1 MRNKFLIIIKSFLFT
16 FFFNFLLADDL
27 FIQSEKINIDKKKE
41 VTIFK
46 DNVIFKTQDNKTI
59 QSGYAEYNKKKNLII
74 LKDRVI
80 LIDQNNNRIETE
92 FAEYFENKKQFS
104 SKGSTRIITR
114 EGYTLEGKNVN
125 LNKDIASSEEQT
137 IITDLDKNSIY
148 LENFEFS
155 NKDNIFKSIGYIKI
169 KDKLKNIY
177 EFSQIYIDTKNKE
190 ILGTDIKA
198 FINDERLKADPKN
211 KPRIFANTINI
222 NKQKSTYNKSIFTLC
237 DYRKNDKCPPW
248 TIQSSKMLHDNKKKT
263 IYYDH
268 ALLKV
273 YNIPVFYFPKLSH
286 PDPSVKRRSGF
297 LPPLISDTKNLGP
310 SISVPYFFAINEDK
324 NFTLTNRF
332 FERENP
338 LFLGEYHQVFKNSEL
353 YADFGYTDGYKETSA
368 SKKPGQKSHF
378 FSKFAKNFKGKN
390 GSDHSLEINTQE
402 VSNDKYLKLYK
413 IDSNLMNYNEDVLEN
428 SIDYS
433 YSSDNLFLGIN
444 STMYE
449 TLKSSYDD
457 KYEYILPEAFLT
469 TNLLNNEMGSLDLNA
484 NLKFR
489 NYDTNKNT
497 KFLVNDFI
505 FKSKDIS
512 FNSGITSQ
520 ILGNFKNINYE
531 VKNVDIYKNDF
542 TTEIYGALGLL
553 SELKLEKTTNNSKHF
568 LTPKFL
574 LRYAPGSMRKSTGGT
589 RLDPLKAFNI
599 NKVDDVN
606 NFETGLNGT
615 IGFDYK
621 IKNENKVFDFSVAQ
635 VINEMENKK
644 MTSLSSLDEKL
655 SDVVGSTSYKL
666 NDKITLNYDFA
677 LDQNY
682 NETNLDDFG
691 ITFNADK
698 MKFDFNYLKED
709 KHIGEQKYFNTEV
722 DFYATKNNLIS
733 FGTKRD
739 LIKNSAEYYN
749 LSYEYFNDCLRAGLV
764 YRREFYNDSELE
776 PENSLMFKITIT
788 PFGNIDSPTF
798 TK

>member
-1 MRNKFLIIIKSFLFT
+1 MKNKLLIIFKFLLFT
-16 FFFNFLLADDL
+16 FFFNLAHSGEL
-27 FIQSEKINIDKKKE
+27 FIQSDKINIDKKKE

-46 DNVIFKTQDNKTI
+46 NNVIFKTQDNKTI
-59 QSGYAEYNKKKNLII
+59 KSEYAEYDKKKNLVI
-74 LKDRVI
+74 LRDKVI

-92 FAEYFENKKQFS
+92 IAEYFENQKQFS
-104 SKGSTRIITR
+104 SKGLTRIITS
-114 EGYTLEGKNVN
+114 EGYILEGKNIN
-125 LNKDIASSEEQT
+125 LNKDVATSKEQT
-137 IITDLDKNSIY
+137 IITDIDKNRIY

-155 NKDNIFKSIGYIKI
+155 NKENIFKSIGYIKI
-169 KDKLKNIY
+169 KDKLENVY

-198 FINDERLKADPKN
+198 FINDENLKVKPQN

-222 NKQKSTYNKSIFTLC
+222 NKQKSIYSKSIFTVC

-248 TIQSSKMLHDNKKKT
+248 TIQSTKMLHDNKKKT
-263 IYYDH
+263 IYYDN

-286 PDPSVKRRSGF
+286 PDPTVKRRSGF
-297 LPPLISDTKNLGP
+297 LPPVISDTKNLGP
-310 SISVPYFFAINEDK
+310 SIYVPYFFAINKDK
-324 NFTLTNRF
+324 NLTLTNRF

-338 LFLGEYHQVFKNSEL
+338 LFLGEYHQALKNSVL
-353 YADFGYTDGYKETSA
+353 YADFGYTEGYKNTSD

-378 FSKFAKNFKGKN
+378 FSKFIKNFKGKN
-390 GSDHSLEINTQE
+390 GSDNLIEINTQE

-413 IDSNLMNYNEDVLEN
+413 IDSNLIDYNIDVLEN
-428 SIDYS
+428 SIDYTHS
-433 YSSDNLFLGIN
+433 NDNLFLGIN

-469 TNLLNNEMGSLDLNA
+469 TNLFSNEIGSLDLDA

-497 KFLVNDFI
+497 KFFVNDLN
-505 FKSKDIS
+505 FKSKDIL
-512 FNSGITSQ
+512 FKSGVSSK
-520 ILGNFKNINYE
+520 ILSNFKNINYE

-542 TTEIYGALGLL
+542 TTEVYGALGLL
-553 SELKLEKTTNNSKHF
+553 SELKLQKETNNSKHF

-574 LRYAPGSMRKSTGGT
+574 LRYAPGSMRKETGGA
-589 RLDPLKAFNI
+589 RLDTLKAFKM
-599 NKVDDVN
+599 NKVENIN

-621 IKNENKVFDFSVAQ
+621 IKSESKVFDFSVAQ

-644 MTSLSSLDEKL
+644 MSSISGLDEKL
-655 SDVVGSTSYKL
+655 SDLVGSASYKL
-666 NDKITLNYDFA
+666 NNNITLSYDFA

-682 NETNLDDFG
+682 NETNLDDLG
-691 ITFNADK
+691 ITLNTDK
-698 MKFDFNYLKED
+698 MKLDFNYLKED
-709 KHIGEQKYFNTEV
+709 KHIGEQEYFNTKV
-722 DFYATKNNLIS
+722 DFSTSNNNLIS

-749 LSYEYFNDCLRAGLV
+749 LSYEYINDCLRAGLV

-776 PENSLMFKITIT
+776 PENSLMFKITLT
-788 PFGNIDSPTF
+788 PFGEINSPTF
-798 TK
+798 SR